1 MAKVE
6 FNVVALGDF
15 SSVNAQIKAF
25 QVEVAS
31 LQKGMAGVGL
41 NSALTKDLAS
51 LNNQFK
57 QTLLSTG
64 QFTATTVKMSNETQK
79 FGEQLVAG
87 KLKLNE
93 YYNIIKMRSSE
104 SVTQMK
110 ALAVEQTKLQNSIV
124 MSDPSKKGQLSVF
137 TPTEINKVANA
148 TKILANEQ
156 NLYNIAVAKGSQQL
170 INWGKNTQWA
180 GRQLTVGMSVPIML
194 FGQQATQVFKDVNDQ
209 LVRLQKVYGTGLTQP
224 TKQALDS
231 IKSGVIGLSRELAAS
246 MGIAAKDT
254 AQMAADL
261 AATGKT
267 GNDLLGATREAMRL
281 QKLGEMDTQSAMQ
294 TTISLQNVYKLSTNE
309 LSGAVDFLN
318 AVENQT
324 STSLQDLAAGIP
336 KVGPIVQQLGGSF
349 KDTAIMMV
357 AMKEAGVP
365 AAQSANA
372 IKSALAS
379 LINPTKAAKDAFAAY
394 NINLAGIATSTKGNP
409 VQMIMQLQA
418 ALKGLAP
425 LAQAQLIEKLFG
437 KFQEARIQ
445 ALITNLGAANSQ
457 TKTAFDLMNANSSQ
471 LAAVAANEMKT
482 ATESVTGKYQRAI
495 ETFKAD
501 LIPVGQKLMEIAT
514 GLLNF
519 GNAVA
524 KVFGGLP
531 GPLKS
536 LAAAIAIGVALSG
549 PIIMLTGLMANF
561 VGFLVKGIF
570 NIKQLATGGKTLG
583 QLLTPELI
591 AAQNAAKVFDSG
603 ILKDVAAVDLLNKA
617 IQDLTISM
625 QGMNASLNMGTGV
638 GRVVGSATE
647 RARTYKQMGIPGFSG
662 GNGKL
667 DSELVA
673 VAQGEAI
680 IDAGTTKKVS
690 SGESVLASRLA
701 SSRGVEGYSPGGTPQ
716 YRAIGSN
723 FAMQETIRKNQE
735 FAAAQAQFSSLES
748 LLSSRFGNRKSVK
761 EDLNPT
767 VRKIR
772 PQDMSAEEKAA
783 YESWRQEFT
792 TGFVKQLRASN
803 PGLSNA
809 EITKKLEKAYANL
822 EVPIEQLPP
831 IVQRVA
837 NRRIQQLNSL
847 EKNLNNKVLTNTI
860 TARGIVNQGF
870 LEKEY
875 STEFAH
881 VGRGKTVKAGDVDL
895 NTISDAKMRSDIEKI
910 RSVDPNRDINFKGG
924 LGFNQAG
931 FMNNIMGQGKAV
943 DTKTF
948 ASQWQKGGMD
958 KWQTAFSNVGLKLQ
972 ELPADIQKE
981 IEIWDKETVS
991 RISKLPVVTD
1001 ESVAKIEAEVRA
1013 EMATSGNKMKEAAAA
1028 LLTQID
1034 NTITEARY
1042 SVAKGEGAA
1051 FKVAGLTDVT
1061 EGHTSRAGISGSA
1074 AYRGVPMGAGVIANP
1089 QNIAV
1094 METEG
1099 GKLATGILDG
1109 MKRRLKIKSPSQAG
1123 AEEIGVPLIQG
1134 VQQGVQEALPGM
1146 EAFVETSMLK
1156 AGTMAGDTYSA
1167 TTAKAIT
1174 STTPEVLNAVN
1185 LQEEEIIATQSKW
1198 RGKLG
1203 KMGGLGIGMG
1213 AMMGG
1218 SMLAGKGGALG
1229 AVGSVAS
1236 TVGTASMF
1244 TSFMGPG
1251 ATALGMTQPEILAAV
1266 AAIALAYKGVGALIA
1281 EEKKQTAQ
1289 SKATFTASSDVAKFF
1304 GSTLADTS
1312 SHLDTITT
1320 SYDRLAAAS
1329 RTLGSNMSVTN
1340 AQLDSFNK
1348 MVKGLPK
1355 DNELSLIMDKIKSTT
1370 DSGAIASM
1378 AQSFVNMQ
1386 IAIGSI
1392 DPAKATQLLNL
1403 MLAGSGHSGMI
1414 GSIGVA
1420 GSQQDAITAAV
1431 KSAKSGAGVQ
1441 QSGIWGRLLKD
1452 TLEGGIL
1459 GELNRSRGKNK
1470 QVQDN
1475 INQTIN
1481 QLVNAAINS
1490 KSLSQI
1496 KTTMDGLAAAGYAG
1510 AKGINAFKVSLTSA
1524 ADQRKVE
1531 VLQKMGLTLSQI
1543 AAVFAYLEA
1552 GQSLDLTKGLSTAK
1566 MKEIESF
1573 LKTYKA
1579 PTAANSSVVASLNN
1593 VNSGLTKQSDALKA
1607 QIKALETKKKI
1618 IDKELKTQ
1626 QDITSEMQRQHDYQN
1641 AQTDLATQQKN
1652 ALEHGDYLQ
1661 AAQLGQDKRF
1671 GTMQFA
1677 QQGKVSALQAK
1688 SDNLGQQIADLQD
1701 KQTILTDAINK
1712 NTDAVNKATDTYVAP
1727 VTTKGDIK
1735 LPMTGANGANT
1746 TSSLTQAYK
1755 NDPKLKP
1762 KLGGILNPGIDPSK
1776 WNQPGLGG
1784 LLGPASARSQVKQ
1797 YAKDMGYNY
1806 VKGKQTEFEIDHNG
1820 VAYKFLVLADG
1831 NIEMLSAVK
1840 KGEVWDPK
1848 KHKSVPVKPSLNLP
1862 KGLSSYAFPSIMP
1875 SVGASS
1881 VTAGAN
1887 STINS
1892 VNITVNGN
1900 SANATD
1906 VANQVF
1912 DKVKSHLNVQGAKKN
1927 VTNKVVHKP

>member
-6 FNVVALGDF
+6 FNIVALGDF

-25 QVEVAS
+25 QIEVAS
-31 LQKGMAGVGL
+31 LQKGMSGVGL

-79 FGEQLVAG
+79 FGEQLVSG

-124 MSDPSKKGQLSVF
+124 ISDPSKKGQLSVF

-148 TKILANEQ
+148 TKILANQQ

-180 GRQLTVGMSVPIML
+180 GRQLTVGMSVPIMM
-194 FGQQATQVFKDVNDQ
+194 FGATATKVFKDVNDQ

-231 IKSGVIGLSRELAAS
+231 IKSGVIGLSKELAS
-246 MGIAAKDT
+246 TMGIAAKDT

-294 TTISLQNVYKLSTNE
+294 TTISLQNVYKLNTQQ
-309 LSGAVDFLN
+309 LSGAIDFLN

-394 NINLAGIATSTKGNP
+394 NINLAGIATSTGGNP
-409 VQMIMQLQA
+409 VQMIMQLQT

-457 TKTAFDLMNANSSQ
+457 TKTAFDLMNANSAQ
-471 LAAVAANEMKT
+471 LAGVAAKEMKT

-524 KVFGGLP
+524 KVFSGLP

-591 AAQNAAKVFDSG
+591 AAQNAAQIFDSG

-647 RARTYKQMGIPGFSG
+647 RARTYKQMGIPGFAG

-680 IDAGTTKKVS
+680 IDAQTTQKVS
-690 SGESVLASRLA
+690 AGEAVLA
-701 SSRGVEGYSPGGTPQ
+701 
-716 YRAIGSN
+716 
-723 FAMQETIRKNQE
+723 
-735 FAAAQAQFSSLES
+735 
-748 LLSSRFGNRKSVK
+748 SRFGNRKSVK
-761 EDLNPT
+761 EDVNPT
-767 VRKIR
+767 GRKIR
-772 PQDMSAEEKAA
+772 PQDMTASEKAA
-783 YESWRQEFT
+783 FESWRQDFT
-792 TGFVKQLRASN
+792 TNFVQELRASN

-837 NRRIQQLNSL
+837 NRRLEQLNSL
-847 EKNLNNKVLTNTI
+847 EKNLNNQVLTNTI
-860 TARGIVNQGF
+860 TARGIANQGF

-881 VGRGKTVKAGDVDL
+881 VGRGRTAKAGDVDL
-895 NTISDAKMRSDIEKI
+895 STITDAKMRSDIEKI

-958 KWQTAFSNVGLKLQ
+958 KWQTSFSNVGLKLQ
-972 ELPADIQKE
+972 ELPLDIQKE
-981 IEIWDKETVS
+981 IEIWDKETIS
-991 RISKLPVVTD
+991 RLSKLPVVTD
-1001 ESVAKIEAEVRA
+1001 EAVSKIEAEVRA
-1013 EMATSGNKMKEAAAA
+1013 EMAVSGNKMKEAAAA

-1042 SVAKGEGAA
+1042 SVAKGEGVA
-1051 FKVAGLTDVT
+1051 FKAAGLTDVT
-1061 EGHTSRAGISGSA
+1061 EGHTSRAGTSGSA
-1074 AYRGVPMGAGVIANP
+1074 AYRGLPMGAGVIANP

-1099 GKLATGILDG
+1099 GKLATGILAG
-1109 MKRRLKIKSPSQAG
+1109 MKKRLGIKSP
-1123 AEEIGVPLIQG
+1123 AEAVANEIGKPVIQG
-1134 VQQGVQEALPGM
+1134 AIQGMEQMLPGM
-1146 EAFVETSMLK
+1146 ESFVQTSMVQV
-1156 AGTMAGDTYSA
+1156 GTMAGDTLSS

-1174 STTPEVLNAVN
+1174 STTPEVINAINV
-1185 LQEEEIIATQSKW
+1185 QEEKIVATQSKW
-1198 RGKLG
+1198 RSKFG

-1229 AVGSVAS
+1229 TIGSTAS
-1236 TVGTASMF
+1236 MVGTASMF
-1244 TSFMGPG
+1244 TSFMGTG
-1251 ATALGMTQPEILAAV
+1251 AKVLGMTQPEILAAV
-1266 AAIALAYKGVGALIA
+1266 AAITLGVKGVSALIA

-1289 SKATFTASSDVAKFF
+1289 SKATFTASADVAKFF
-1304 GSTLADTS
+1304 GSTLADTT

-1320 SYDRLAAAS
+1320 SYTRLASAS
-1329 RTLGSNMSVTN
+1329 RTLSSNMSITN

-1348 MVKGLPK
+1348 MVNALPK
-1355 DNELSLIMDKIKSTT
+1355 DNELSVILDKIKTTT
-1370 DSGAIASM
+1370 DSGAVASM

-1386 IAIGSI
+1386 MAIGSI
-1392 DPAKATQLLNL
+1392 DPAKAGQLLNL
-1403 MLAGSGHSGMI
+1403 MLASSGHSGMI
-1414 GSIGVA
+1414 GSVGVA
-1420 GSQQDAITAAV
+1420 GNQQDAITSAI
-1431 KSAKSGAGVQ
+1431 KSAQGGAGAQ
-1441 QSGIWGRLLKD
+1441 QSGIWGRIVKD
-1452 TLEGGIL
+1452 LLEGPIL
-1459 GELNRSRGKNK
+1459 GELNRSKGKTK
-1470 QVQDN
+1470 QIQANV
-1475 INQTIN
+1475 NQTIN

-1490 KSLSQI
+1490 KSLTTI
-1496 KTTMDGLAAAGYAG
+1496 KTTMDGLAKAGLKGSAA
-1510 AKGINAFKVSLTSA
+1510 INAFSKSLTSA
-1524 ADQRKVE
+1524 ADQRKLQI
-1531 VLQKMGLTLSQI
+1531 LQKMGLTLGQI

-1552 GQSLDLTKGLSTAK
+1552 GQNVDFTKGVSTAK
-1566 MKEIESF
+1566 MKEIEAF

-1579 PTAANSSVVASLNN
+1579 PSAANSPIVTSLNN

-1607 QIKALETKKKI
+1607 QIKALEAKKKI

-1688 SDNLGQQIADLQD
+1688 SDNLGEQIAALQE
-1701 KQTILTDAINK
+1701 KQTALTDAISK
-1712 NTDAVNKATDTYVAP
+1712 NTDAVNKATDAYNAKPTEG
-1727 VTTKGDIK
+1727 VTNGDLK
-1735 LPMTGANGANT
+1735 LPMTGKTGTNT
-1746 TSSLTQAYK
+1746 TPSLYGAGGAYAQAKEKKVNIPWSGGGLDPSQWNNPLTAGFGDSARQNIKKYASAMGYGFSK
-1755 NDPKLKP
+1755 DASGKKTYDPK
-1762 KLGGILNPGIDPSK
+1762 NS
-1776 WNQPGLGG
+1776 
-1784 LLGPASARSQVKQ
+1784 
-1797 YAKDMGYNY
+1797 
-1806 VKGKQTEFEIDHNG
+1806 FEIDHNNI
-1820 VAYKFLVLADG
+1820 AYIFKVLKDG
-1831 NIEMLSAVK
+1831 NIQMQS
-1840 KGEVWDPK
+1840 
-1848 KHKSVPVKPSLNLP
+1848 HKSIPSALTKPSSTIAAAVAATSPTTTAMSGSHVTNININ
-1862 KGLSSYAFPSIMP
+1862 G
-1875 SVGASS
+1875 VGASIDELLHKLVPAVQKAQGVS
-1881 VTAGAN
+1881 SSKAN
-1887 STINS
+1887 I
-1892 VNITVNGN
+1892 
-1900 SANATD
+1900 
-1906 VANQVF
+1906 
-1912 DKVKSHLNVQGAKKN
+1912 
-1927 VTNKVVHKP
+1927 TNKVVHKP

>member
-6 FNVVALGDF
+6 FNIVALGDF

-25 QVEVAS
+25 QIEVAS

-79 FGEQLVAG
+79 FGEALVSG

-194 FGQQATQVFKDVNDQ
+194 FGQQATSVFKDVNEQ

-231 IKSGVIGLSRELAAS
+231 IKTGVIGLSRELAAS

-309 LSGAVDFLN
+309 LSGAIDFLN

-409 VQMIMQLQA
+409 IQMIMQLQA

-457 TKTAFDLMNANSSQ
+457 TKTAFDLMNANSAQ
-471 LAAVAANEMKT
+471 LAGVAAKEMKT

-495 ETFKAD
+495 ETFKAN

-514 GLLNF
+514 GLLKF

-524 KVFGGLP
+524 KVFSGLP

-591 AAQNAAKVFDSG
+591 AAQNAAQIFDSG

-638 GRVVGSATE
+638 GRIVGSATE
-647 RARTYKQMGIPGFSG
+647 RARTYKQMGIPGFAG

-680 IDAGTTKKVS
+680 IDAQTTQKVS
-690 SGESVLASRLA
+690 AGEAVLA
-701 SSRGVEGYSPGGTPQ
+701 
-716 YRAIGSN
+716 
-723 FAMQETIRKNQE
+723 
-735 FAAAQAQFSSLES
+735 
-748 LLSSRFGNRKSVK
+748 SRFGNRKSVR
-761 EDLNPT
+761 EDVSPT
-767 VRKIR
+767 GRKIR
-772 PQDMSAEEKAA
+772 PQDMTASEKAA
-783 YESWRQEFT
+783 FESWRQDFT
-792 TGFVKQLRASN
+792 TNFVQELRASN

-837 NRRIQQLNSL
+837 NRRLEQLNSL
-847 EKNLNNKVLTNTI
+847 EKNLNNQVLTNTI
-860 TARGIVNQGF
+860 TARGIANQGF

-881 VGRGKTVKAGDVDL
+881 VGRGRTAKAGDVDL
-895 NTISDAKMRSDIEKI
+895 SAITDAKMRSDIEKI

-943 DTKTF
+943 DTSSF
-948 ASQWQKGGMD
+948 VSQWKKGGMG
-958 KWQTAFSNVGLKLQ
+958 KWDTSFSNVGLKLQ
-972 ELPADIQKE
+972 ELPSDIQKE

-991 RISKLPVVTD
+991 RLSKLPVVTD
-1001 ESVAKIEAEVRA
+1001 EAVAKIEAEVRA
-1013 EMATSGNKMKEAAAA
+1013 EMAVSGNKMKEAAAA

-1051 FKVAGLTDVT
+1051 FRAAGLTDVT
-1061 EGHTSRAGISGSA
+1061 EGHTSRAGVSGSA

-1089 QNIAV
+1089 QNLAV

-1099 GKLATGILDG
+1099 GKLATGLLAG
-1109 MKRRLKIKSPSQAG
+1109 MKKRLGIKSP
-1123 AEEIGVPLIQG
+1123 AEAVANEIGKPVIQG
-1134 VQQGVQEALPGM
+1134 AIQGMEQMLPGM
-1146 EAFVETSMLK
+1146 ETFVETSMVQ
-1156 AGTMAGDTYSA
+1156 AGTLAGDTYSA

-1174 STTPEVLNAVN
+1174 STTPEVLAAVN
-1185 LQEEEIIATQSKW
+1185 VQEEKIVATQSKW

-1266 AAIALAYKGVGALIA
+1266 AAIVLAYKGVGALIA

-1320 SYDRLAAAS
+1320 SYTRLSSAS
-1329 RTLGSNMSVTN
+1329 RTLASSMSITN

-1348 MVKGLPK
+1348 MVSGLPK
-1355 DNELSLIMDKIKSTT
+1355 DNELSVIMDKIKSSTS
-1370 DSGAIASM
+1370 SGAIASM

-1386 IAIGSI
+1386 MAIGSI
-1392 DPAKATQLLNL
+1392 DSAKAAQLLNL
-1403 MLAGSGHSGMI
+1403 MLASSGHSGMI
-1414 GSIGVA
+1414 GSVGIA
-1420 GSQQDAITAAV
+1420 GNQEDAIKAAL
-1431 KSAKSGAGVQ
+1431 KSAQGGAGVV
-1441 QSGIWGRLLKD
+1441 QSGFWGHLVRD
-1452 TLEGGIL
+1452 VFTLGL
-1459 GELNRSRGKNK
+1459 GEISRSQGKNK
-1470 QVQDN
+1470 QIQSN

-1490 KSLSQI
+1490 KSLTTI
-1496 KTTMDGLAAAGYAG
+1496 KTTMDGLAAAGY
-1510 AKGINAFKVSLTSA
+1510 KGSAAINAFTRSLTSA
-1524 ADQRKVE
+1524 ADQRKVQI
-1531 VLQKMGLTLSQI
+1531 LQKMGLTLSQI

-1552 GQSLDLTKGLSTAK
+1552 GQNLDLTKGISTKK

-1579 PTAANSSVVASLNN
+1579 PVASSSPIVTSLNN
-1593 VNSGLTKQSDALKA
+1593 ATNGLTKQSDTLKK
-1607 QIKALETKKKI
+1607 QIKALEAKKKI
-1618 IDKELKTQ
+1618 VDAELKAQ
-1626 QDITSEMQRQHDYQN
+1626 QDITAEMQRQHDYQN
-1641 AQTDLATQQKN
+1641 SQTDLATQQKN

-1661 AAQLGQDKRF
+1661 AAQLGQDKRY

-1677 QQGKVSALQAK
+1677 QQGKTNALQAK
-1688 SDNLGQQIADLQD
+1688 SDEYAKQIAALQD
-1701 KQTILTDAINK
+1701 KETALQDAITK
-1712 NTDAVNKATDTYVAP
+1712 NTDAVNKATDAYNSNPPAEKP
-1727 VTTKGDIK
+1727 RGKLD
-1735 LPMTGANGANT
+1735 LPMTGKTGTNTTTSLYRSDGAYAQAKEKKVSIPWTGGGLDPSQWNNPLTAGFGDSARQNIKKYAKAMGYGFTKDANGK
-1746 TSSLTQAYK
+1746 SSY
-1755 NDPKLKP
+1755 DPK
-1762 KLGGILNPGIDPSK
+1762 NS
-1776 WNQPGLGG
+1776 
-1784 LLGPASARSQVKQ
+1784 
-1797 YAKDMGYNY
+1797 
-1806 VKGKQTEFEIDHNG
+1806 FEIDHNNIAYIFKVLKDENIQMQSKKPMS
-1820 VAYKFLVLADG
+1820 VA
-1831 NIEMLSAVK
+1831 
-1840 KGEVWDPK
+1840 
-1848 KHKSVPVKPSLNLP
+1848 LP
-1862 KGLSSYAFPSIMP
+1862 KGLSASAFPSIMP
-1875 SVGASS
+1875 SVGSSS

-1887 STINS
+1887 SVVNS